1 MGDIYRASSDT
12 DIYFPV
18 RGTIVLRKKLNVALT
33 NTTNTGACVQQY
45 VSTVHSRQRQENVNR
60 KVLKRDKVTIILL
73 LQYFL

>member
-45 VSTVHSRQRQENVNR
+45 VSTVHSRQR
-60 KVLKRDKVTIILL
+60 
-73 LQYFL
+73 